1 MFIISIKQCSYR
13 FFFFFFLVGKKNTVS
28 IVDAKI
34 AQILE
39 RLVIYIEIYVVF
51 SSLPF

>member
-1 MFIISIKQCSYR
+1 MFIISIKQCSNR
-13 FFFFFFLVGKKNTVS
+13 FFFFFLVGNKNTVS